1 MESTQTKMSKKH
13 RRYLKL
19 AKNVAMSSNER
30 MKHGAVIVKGGRV
43 LSVGINKFRNH
54 PLIIPSHQV
63 KTSCSVHAE
72 IDALRKIKNANGAT
86 IYVARINKEGVSRL
100 SRPCKYCYDAIRSAG
115 ITKIIYTD

>member
-1 MESTQTKMSKKH
+1 MTNRD

-19 AKNVAMSSNER
+19 ATNVALSSTER

-54 PLIIPSHQV
+54 PTIIPSEHI

-72 IDALRKIKNANGAT
+72 VDALRKIKKASGAT
-86 IYVARINKEGVSRL
+86 IYISRVNKRGQERL
-100 SRPCKYCYDAIRSAG
+100 SRPCPNCYDAIRDAG
-115 ITKIIYTD
+115 ITKIVFTD